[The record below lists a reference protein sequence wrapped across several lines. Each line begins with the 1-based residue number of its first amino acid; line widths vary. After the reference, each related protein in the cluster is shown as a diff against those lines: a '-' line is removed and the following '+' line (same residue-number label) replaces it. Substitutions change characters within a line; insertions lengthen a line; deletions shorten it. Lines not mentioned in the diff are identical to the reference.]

1 VADFTVPQVYAS
13 DKDLAAAAPRAGF
26 PWAQLA
32 LALALL
38 AAAGAYLAR
47 LWVLSKQRPASDS
60 QPFRDALG
68 LWNSVI
74 FLASRTPRAV
84 KQYKNM
90 LRYQAMRLRALQA
103 TGEASADIR
112 EPDLVALGAISLV
125 DPKLLTGAV
134 LPDRPIESLVK
145 DAAVQASL
153 DDQAVLKAISA
164 SLDERKRTIGQ
175 ATASGALEVSISQ
188 YLALLPAAG

>member
-1 VADFTVPQVYAS
+1 
-13 DKDLAAAAPRAGF
+13 
-26 PWAQLA
+26 
-32 LALALL
+32 
-38 AAAGAYLAR
+38 
-47 LWVLSKQRPASDS
+47 
-60 QPFRDALG
+60 
-68 LWNSVI
+68 
-74 FLASRTPRAV
+74 
-84 KQYKNM
+84 M

-125 DPKLLTGAV
+125 EPKCSPV
-134 LPDRPIESLVK
+134 HLPDRPIKSLVK

-164 SLDERKRTIGQ
+164 SLDERKRTIGR